1 MATEL
6 GREVP
11 LSDWLSFH
19 RDRLLSVLAQM
30 RRQGIPNPGF
40 RASAISGVTGLPEVK
55 AAELARALVE
65 NQWLVDD
72 HGTYRLTD
80 QGFRWVQ
87 ESPER

>member
-30 RRQGIPNPGF
+30 RRQGIPSPGF
-40 RASAISGVTGLPEVK
+40 RAADISGVTGLPEAK
-55 AAELARALVE
+55 AAELARTLVQ
-65 NQWLVDD
+65 NQWLADD
-72 HGTYRLTD
+72 HGIYRLTE

-87 ESPER
+87 ESPEQ